1 MALALLAHE
10 AGYDVRAFT
19 VDHGLRPDSAEEAQR
34 VHSWLSGRG
43 LSHRVLRVD
52 WRTMGGPPS
61 GSGIQEAARLRRYAA
76 LVAAA
81 EATECATLLIG
92 QHADDQAETLLLRLG
107 MGSTVDGLAGI
118 RPAVAV
124 PVDVGRPTAVRV
136 VRPLLPHTK
145 AELEEWLRERSV
157 QWVLDPSNAKP
168 MYKRNR
174 VRLALAA
181 LPTDLRPALG
191 ALQAWCA
198 AHAEHAYAHGSRGTL

>member
-10 AGYDVRAFT
+10 AGYDVRTFT
-19 VDHGLRPDSAEEAQR
+19 VDHGLRPDSAAEAHR
-34 VHSWLSGRG
+34 VHAWLTARG
-43 LSHRVLRVD
+43 LPHRVLPLD
-52 WRTMGGPPS
+52 WRAVGGPPS
-61 GSGIQEAARLRRYAA
+61 GAGTQVAARLRRYTA
-76 LVAAA
+76 LVDAA
-81 EATECATLLIG
+81 EAADCATLLVG

-107 MGSTVDGLAGI
+107 MGSTVDGLAAM

-145 AELEEWLRERSV
+145 AELEQWLRERGAP
-157 QWVLDPSNAKP
+157 WVLDPSNAKP
-168 MYKRNR
+168 VYKRNR

-198 AHAEHAYAHGSRGTL
+198 AHAAHAYAHGTPGTL